1 MLAWIICIS
10 HLPRNIAAILKQRRT
25 KIGSPRADFFLLLYP
40 SPSRI
45 YTHRALLSNRDSLP
59 RFSCPRYSKLAISL
73 RITSPRASNR
83 EILISTTIF
92 FHTYYYI
99 SLLFRESESGSFLRE
114 NRKKK
119 SRVNTL
125 HYIISQC

>member
-10 HLPRNIAAILKQRRT
+10 HLPRNIAAILKQQRT

-59 RFSCPRYSKLAISL
+59 RFSCPRYSKPRNL
-73 RITSPRASNR
+73 SPHYFSACIEPRNTYLDDHIFSYLLLYLSAFPR
-83 EILISTTIF
+83 E
-92 FHTYYYI
+92 
-99 SLLFRESESGSFLRE
+99 
-114 NRKKK
+114 
-119 SRVNTL
+119 
-125 HYIISQC
+125 